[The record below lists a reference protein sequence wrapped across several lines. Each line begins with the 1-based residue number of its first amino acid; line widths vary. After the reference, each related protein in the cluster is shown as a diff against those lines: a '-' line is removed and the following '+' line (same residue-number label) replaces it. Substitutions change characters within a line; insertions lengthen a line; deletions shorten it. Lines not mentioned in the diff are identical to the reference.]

1 MLVYGVP
8 ETRVSFES
16 QFIVDNKE
24 YKHGITN
31 NVIFFSRS
39 APLCSPLCSVQILIP
54 PYLMTP
60 LTNYN
65 SGSHLFYEWA
75 PKTFHFLV
83 LQNSFFYS
91 LTWPWLAV
99 CGHFLVICKSCFS
112 HSLTDSLHKPL
123 FCVLKNGY
131 SPQMKQRICS
141 ILDKSDSTLSL

>member
-1 MLVYGVP
+1 MQMSFVGASVGLWSAG
-8 ETRVSFES
+8 TRVSIES

-91 LTWPWLAV
+91 LTTLIYSLAIALLSAKV
-99 CGHFLVICKSCFS
+99 AS
-112 HSLTDSLHKPL
+112 H
-123 FCVLKNGY
+123 
-131 SPQMKQRICS
+131 
-141 ILDKSDSTLSL
+141 IL

>member
-1 MLVYGVP
+1 MSGNCGPRPDHSSPGFSSITSGVTNLLGVGVGLWSP
-8 ETRVSFES
+8 GTRVSIEF

-91 LTWPWLAV
+91 LTTLIYSLAIALLSAKV
-99 CGHFLVICKSCFS
+99 AS
-112 HSLTDSLHKPL
+112 H
-123 FCVLKNGY
+123 
-131 SPQMKQRICS
+131 
-141 ILDKSDSTLSL
+141 IL